1 MEANMSDNQERVLS
15 EEDQAKVDRYL
26 QSGYNETERKPFR
39 GVKLLVILYGIV
51 ILLSLMSLGLGSLA
65 TH

>member
-1 MEANMSDNQERVLS
+1 MSDNQERVLS

-65 TH
+65 GH